1 MAAGNIWEVMRQIEA
16 FVWDIDGVLTQGH
29 IYFLKDGE
37 MLRDMYVRDGYAV
50 QHLLK
55 KGYKMSIISG
65 GKGLYVTERLV
76 KLGVPA
82 SVIYTEV
89 TDKKA
94 QFLEWCQLEGLAPG
108 RCVYMGDDMP
118 DLAVMD
124 VAGLAACPK
133 DACIEVLQ
141 KAHYISPYE
150 GGKGCVRD
158 MVEQVL
164 KVQNNWL

>member
-1 MAAGNIWEVMRQIEA
+1 MAAVNIWEAMRQIEA
-16 FVWDIDGVLTQGH
+16 FVLDIDGVLTQGH
-29 IYFLKDGE
+29 IYFLKGGE

-55 KGYKMSIISG
+55 KGYKMSVISG

-94 QFLEWCQLEGLAPG
+94 QFLEWCQSEGVAPD

-133 DACIEVLQ
+133 NACSEVLK
-141 KAHYISPYE
+141 KADYISSYE

-158 MVEQVL
+158 IVEQVL